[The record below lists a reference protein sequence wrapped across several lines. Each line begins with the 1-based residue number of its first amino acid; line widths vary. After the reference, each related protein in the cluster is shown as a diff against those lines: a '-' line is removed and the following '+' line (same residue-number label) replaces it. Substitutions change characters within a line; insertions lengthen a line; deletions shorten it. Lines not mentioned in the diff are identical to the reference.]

1 MRYVKNYVYLYVY
14 IEFCAEAMVEMKKYI
29 KPEIEIVEF
38 DVWDKVTDGVMYQFA
53 SNVVV
58 PTPPPGGG
66 GDWESDSAEVF
77 YGIQAGEEGYL
88 IN

>member
-38 DVWDKVTDGVMYQFA
+38 DVLDNIAANPGSTLVPPFEDGADLQ
-53 SNVVV
+53 
-58 PTPPPGGG
+58 
-66 GDWESDSAEVF
+66 SDEIF
-77 YGIQAGEEGYL
+77 YGIEAGEEGYL
-88 IN
+88 VNNY

>member
-38 DVWDKVTDGVMYQFA
+38 DIFDKVTNDVMYDPF
-53 SNVVV
+53 S
-58 PTPPPGGG
+58 GGPN
-66 GDWESDSAEVF
+66 DWETDTDSAEVF
-77 YGIQAGEEGYL
+77 YGVNAGEEGYL
-88 IN
+88 VNNY

>member
-38 DVWDKVTDGVMYQFA
+38 DVQELITDNYDSLLPEQPWETGDGEVI
-53 SNVVV
+53 VVNPLDNPNIV
-58 PTPPPGGG
+58 
-66 GDWESDSAEVF
+66 
-77 YGIQAGEEGYL
+77 
-88 IN
+88 

>member
-38 DVWDKVTDGVMYQFA
+38 ELEDA
-53 SNVVV
+53 INVSGD
-58 PTPPPGGG
+58 PGL
-66 GDWESDSAEVF
+66 DLNSDEVF
-77 YGIQAGEEGYL
+77 YGIEAGEEGYL
-88 IN
+88 VNNY

>member
-38 DVWDKVTDGVMYQFA
+38 DVMDSVTANGTSGLLPENPELQL
-53 SNVVV
+53 S
-58 PTPPPGGG
+58 
-66 GDWESDSAEVF
+66 SDEVF
-77 YGIQAGEEGYL
+77 YGIEAGEEGYL
-88 IN
+88 VNNY

>member
-38 DVWDKVTDGVMYQFA
+38 DI
-53 SNVVV
+53 
-58 PTPPPGGG
+58 
-66 GDWESDSAEVF
+66 SDSIAANDTSSLLPGNPELQLSSDEVF
-77 YGIQAGEEGYL
+77 YGIEAGEEGYL
-88 IN
+88 VNNY

>member
-38 DVWDKVTDGVMYQFA
+38 DVLDNITANGT
-53 SNVVV
+53 SGLIP
-58 PTPPPGGG
+58 PTPELQLG
-66 GDWESDSAEVF
+66 SDEIF
-77 YGIQAGEEGYL
+77 YGIEAGEEGYL
-88 IN
+88 VNNY